1 MDIFNGQENEVEGIA
16 PPLELLICVKRSIEK
31 GQSVKQGVL
40 LYVKRGQGDF
50 VLIVT
55 RWLGL
60 LQQGHD
66 TRECIQGI
74 ASLYRRTLLQILE
87 RGLRGE
93 SIHAVLLRLEEEIIE
108 ACNDELAN
116 KISQLPFLMLIPL
129 LLFQFPAFLM
139 LLFGPL
145 LQNFF
150 HSLGGG

>member
-1 MDIFNGQENEVEGIA
+1 MEGIA
-16 PPLELLICVKRSIEK
+16 PPLELLNHVKRSIEK

-40 LYVKRGQGDF
+40 SYIKNGNGEF
-50 VLIVT
+50 VAVVT
-55 RWLGL
+55 QWLGH

-66 TRECIQGI
+66 TKTCIQEVESI
-74 ASLYRRTLLQILE
+74 YRRTLLHVLE

-93 SIHAVLLRLEEEIIE
+93 SIHTVLLQLEGEIIE
-108 ACNDELAN
+108 ACHDELTN
-116 KISQLPFLMLIPL
+116 KISQLPFLLLVPL

-150 HSLGGG
+150 HSLGGR